1 MAGRP
6 TVHPLIR
13 DALVLFVE
21 LFLLFVAVS
30 FGLNLLRRRVGDERL
45 RTLMGASPV
54 GAALRG
60 IGVGFITPFCTYSA
74 IPVLV
79 SLRRAGVTPAG
90 YAAFIVAAP
99 VLDPILFGA
108 LVIIVGIPAA
118 IIYLVVVFVA
128 SMVLALLAERVDLDR
143 FMKPLSPA
151 DIDGCSE
158 PDIGTGPWRGLRK
171 EWRLAMLSARALL
184 RTMLPLLALGI
195 LIGLAIAAFLPAE
208 TVARVPILSGD
219 AAIPAAAAIG
229 TFFYINTEL
238 FVPIANGLRA
248 AGIGIGAVVA
258 LTIAG
263 AGANVPE
270 FVMLARLT
278 SRKVLAAFG
287 GYVFVVAM
295 AAGLLVELL
304 VRPAG

>member
-1 MAGRP
+1 
-6 TVHPLIR
+6 
-13 DALVLFVE
+13 
-21 LFLLFVAVS
+21 VAVT

-45 RTLMGASPV
+45 QTLMGASPV

-79 SLRRAGVTPAG
+79 SLRRAGVSPAG
-90 YAAFIVAAP
+90 YTAFMVAAP

-108 LVIIVGIPAA
+108 LVIIVGLQAA
-118 IIYLVVVFVA
+118 VIYLAVVFTA
-128 SMVLALLAERVDLDR
+128 SIGLALLAERVDLDR
-143 FMKPLSPA
+143 FMKPLTPA
-151 DIDGCSE
+151 DVDGG
-158 PDIGTGPWRGLRK
+158 PDRDIGTGPWRGLRT
-171 EWRLAMLSARALL
+171 EWRPSMRSSRALL
-184 RTMLPLLALGI
+184 RTMLPLLALGV
-195 LIGLAIAAFLPAE
+195 LIGLAITAFLPAE
-208 TVARVPILSGD
+208 QVARVPVLSGD
-219 AAIPAAAAIG
+219 AAIPAAAAVG

-238 FVPIANGLRA
+238 FVPIADGLRA

-304 VRPAG
+304 VRPVG

>member
-1 MAGRP
+1 M
-6 TVHPLIR
+6 
-13 DALVLFVE
+13 
-21 LFLLFVAVS
+21 AVS

-79 SLRRAGVTPAG
+79 SLRRAGVTPAA

-108 LVIIVGIPAA
+108 LAIIVGLPAA
-118 IIYLVVVFVA
+118 IIYLAVVFAA
-128 SMVLALLAERVDLDR
+128 SMGLALLAERVDLDR
-143 FMKPLSPA
+143 FMKPLSRA
-151 DIDGCSE
+151 GMDGGSE
-158 PDIGTGPWRGLRK
+158 PDIGTGPWQGLRK
-171 EWRLAMLSARALL
+171 EWRPAMLSARALL

-195 LIGLAIAAFLPAE
+195 LIGLAIAAFLPTE
-208 TVARVPILSGD
+208 TVARVPVLSGD
-219 AAIPAAAAIG
+219 AAIPAAAAVG

-278 SRKVLAAFG
+278 SRNVLAVFG
-287 GYVFVVAM
+287 AYVFVVAM
-295 AAGLLVELL
+295 SAGLLVELL
-304 VRPAG
+304 VA

>member
-1 MAGRP
+1 M
-6 TVHPLIR
+6 HPLIR
-13 DALVLFVE
+13 DALVLFAE
-21 LFLLFVAVS
+21 LFLLFVGVS

-79 SLRRAGVTPAG
+79 SLRRAGVSPAG

-108 LVIIVGIPAA
+108 LVIIVGLPAA
-118 IIYLVVVFVA
+118 IIYLLVVFAA
-128 SMVLALLAERVDLDR
+128 SMGLALLAERVDLER
-143 FMKPLSPA
+143 FMKPLSPP
-151 DIDGCSE
+151 DVDGGPE
-158 PDIGTGPWRGLRK
+158 PDIETGPWRGLRG
-171 EWRLAMLSARALL
+171 EWRPAMLSARALL
-184 RTMLPLLALGI
+184 RTMLPLLALGV

-208 TVARVPILSGD
+208 TVARVPVLSGD
-219 AAIPAAAAIG
+219 AAIPAAAAVG
-229 TFFYINTEL
+229 TVFYINTEL
-238 FVPIANGLRA
+238 FVPIADGLRA

-295 AAGLLVELL
+295 AAGILVELL

>member
-1 MAGRP
+1 M
-6 TVHPLIR
+6 
-13 DALVLFVE
+13 
-21 LFLLFVAVS
+21 AVS

-79 SLRRAGVTPAG
+79 SLRRAGVSPAG
-90 YAAFIVAAP
+90 YTAFIVAAP

-108 LVIIVGIPAA
+108 LAIIVGMPAA
-118 IIYLVVVFVA
+118 IIYLAVVFAA
-128 SMVLALLAERVDLDR
+128 SIGLALLAERVDLDR
-143 FMKPLSPA
+143 FMKPLARA
-151 DIDGCSE
+151 DVDGGPE
-158 PDIGTGPWRGLRK
+158 QGIGTGPWRGLSK
-171 EWRLAMLSARALL
+171 EWRPALLSARSLL
-184 RTMLPLLALGI
+184 RTMLPLLALGV
-195 LIGLAIAAFLPAE
+195 LIGLAITAFLPTE
-208 TVARVPILSGD
+208 TVARVPVLSGD
-219 AAIPAAAAIG
+219 AAIPAAAAVG

-238 FVPIANGLRA
+238 FVPIADGLRA

-295 AAGLLVELL
+295 AAGILVELL

>member
-1 MAGRP
+1 MAGSP
-6 TVHPLIR
+6 TIHPLIR
-13 DALVLFVE
+13 DALVLFAE
-21 LFLLFVAVS
+21 LFLLFVGVS

-79 SLRRAGVTPAG
+79 SLRRAGVSPAG

-108 LVIIVGIPAA
+108 LVIIVGLPAA
-118 IIYLVVVFVA
+118 VIYLVVVFAA
-128 SMVLALLAERVDLDR
+128 SIGLALLAERVDLDR
-143 FMKPLSPA
+143 FMKPLTPV
-151 DIDGCSE
+151 DVDGGPE
-158 PDIGTGPWRGLRK
+158 PGIETGPWRGLRR
-171 EWRLAMLSARALL
+171 EWRPAMLSARALL
-184 RTMLPLLALGI
+184 RTMLPLLALGV
-195 LIGLAIAAFLPAE
+195 LIGLGITAFLPAE
-208 TVARVPILSGD
+208 TVARVPVLSGD
-219 AAIPAAAAIG
+219 AAIPAAAAVG
-229 TFFYINTEL
+229 TVFYINTEL
-238 FVPIANGLRA
+238 FVPIADGLRA

-295 AAGLLVELL
+295 AAGLLVELT
-304 VRPAG
+304 VA

>member
-1 MAGRP
+1 M
-6 TVHPLIR
+6 HPLIR
-13 DALVLFVE
+13 DALVLFAE
-21 LFLLFVAVS
+21 LFLLFVGVS

-79 SLRRAGVTPAG
+79 SLRRAGVSPAG

-108 LVIIVGIPAA
+108 LVIIVGLPAA
-118 IIYLVVVFVA
+118 IIYLLVVFAA
-128 SMVLALLAERVDLDR
+128 SMGLALLAERVDLER
-143 FMKPLSPA
+143 FMKPLSPPDA
-151 DIDGCSE
+151 DGGPE
-158 PDIGTGPWRGLRK
+158 PDIGTGPWRGLRT
-171 EWRLAMLSARALL
+171 EWRPAMLSARALL
-184 RTMLPLLALGI
+184 RTMLPLLALGV

-208 TVARVPILSGD
+208 TVARVPVLSGD
-219 AAIPAAAAIG
+219 AAIPAAAAVG
-229 TFFYINTEL
+229 TVFYINTEL
-238 FVPIANGLRA
+238 FVPIADGLRA

-295 AAGLLVELL
+295 AAGLLVELT
-304 VRPAG
+304 VA